1 MAVQIQIRRGTAAAW
16 TSANPTLAA
25 GEFAMET
32 DTDKYKFGDG
42 STAWTSLGYSSLPST
57 AISNTVV
64 DAKGDIIA
72 ATAADT
78 VAKLTVGSNGQV
90 LTAASGQSTG
100 LQWAT
105 MAHTA
110 ITVAD
115 TTDTS
120 CSVALFES
128 ATGDLGPKTDG
139 GITYNAG
146 TGVLT
151 ATGFAGPLTGAVTG
165 NASTATALATARTI
179 GGTSFDGTG
188 NIAVG
193 LAATATALATARTI
207 GGVSFDGTA
216 NIAVTLAATATALA
230 TGRTIGGVS
239 FDGTANID
247 LPGVNAAGNQ
257 NTSGTAATV
266 TGAAQTAITSVGTL
280 TSLTVSGGLVAP
292 LQINAQTGTTYTFVI
307 GDAGKLVTSSNGSAQ
322 TFTVPPN
329 SSVAY
334 DVGTQFMVQNIGSA
348 NCTLAQGSG
357 VTIQSKDSNKEIDGQ
372 YAAATL
378 IKTATDV
385 WSLIG
390 ALK

>member
-72 ATAADT
+72 ATADNT

>member
-90 LTAASGQSTG
+90 LTAASGQTTG
-100 LQWAT
+100 MQWAT
-105 MAHTA
+105 MTHTA

-115 TTDTS
+115 TTDTT
-120 CSVALFES
+120 CFVGLFES
-128 ATGDLGPKTDG
+128 ATGDLAPKTDAG
-139 GITYNAG
+139 VTYNAG
-146 TGVLT
+146 TGMLT
-151 ATGFAGPLTGAVTG
+151 ATGLTGPLTGNVTG
-165 NASTATALATARTI
+165 DASGSSGST
-179 GGTSFDGTG
+179 TG
-188 NIAVG
+188 N
-193 LAATATALATARTI
+193 
-207 GGVSFDGTA
+207 
-216 NIAVTLAATATALA
+216 AATATALA

-239 FDGTANID
+239 FDGTANIN

-280 TSLTVSGGLVAP
+280 SALDVTGALTAGSLVAP
-292 LQINAQTGTTYTFVI
+292 LALNAQVGTTYTFVLA
-307 GDAGKLVTSSNGSAQ
+307 DAGKMVTFANASAQ
-322 TFTVPPN
+322 TITVPPN
-329 SSVAY
+329 SSVAF
-334 DVGTQFMVQNIGSA
+334 DVGTQIVLQGILAGA
-348 NCTLAQGSG
+348 VTLVAGAG
-357 VTIQSKDSNKEIDGQ
+357 VTINSKDAALAIDGQ
-372 YAAATL
+372 WAAATL

-390 ALK
+390 ALA